1 MNEKMNYSIEH
12 PTAYK
17 KSNKPVKTH
26 LDEIQFKK
34 SGGTEVGT
42 YYAILRTLC
51 NVHNV
56 KQQDVD
62 KVSCGWADVREISH
76 VTGISK

>member
-1 MNEKMNYSIEH
+1 MNYSIEH

-42 YYAILRTLC
+42 YYTILRHIMYKFRLDDRKFLTLMTC
-51 NVHNV
+51 Q
-56 KQQDVD
+56 K
-62 KVSCGWADVREISH
+62 
-76 VTGISK
+76 TY